1 VSNTSLRGHTVH
13 PTPPQRTPHTKWGV
27 AVLIGVAAAA
37 AVALIVIAF
46 LWPTKAL
53 TAQDLPISVSGDAA
67 TVSAFEKAVDEHSPD
82 TFDWVK
88 ADDRAAAVDQIK
100 KRETYG
106 AIVLP
111 TAQGQLPEVLTAPA
125 GSSIATQ
132 LLGVLAG
139 QLQAQVTAQVTAAGG
154 NPANAVVKTTVVVP
168 LSSDDPTGGGLTA
181 SAFPMTLGG
190 MIGGILISL
199 LVVGPVR
206 RLAALGGLAV
216 AVGIAIPLIMQ
227 TWFGFLQGDFWLNA
241 AAMGLSVLATAS
253 FIVGCTSLIGRAGI
267 AIGAVL
273 TMLVGNPLSA
283 AAVPVQFLPTPW
295 GQIGQYMVPGASNWL
310 VRSLSYFPDA
320 DVSKQWWTLAAWA
333 ALGILLTI
341 VGHFRS
347 QEPVHV
353 PESTLE
359 HEDAAAGAT
368 PAGAAPTG
376 TTDPALT
383 PA

>member
-1 VSNTSLRGHTVH
+1 MSNTSLRGHTVH
-13 PTPPQRTPHTKWGV
+13 PDTPPRPPHTKWGV
-27 AVLIGVAAAA
+27 AVLIGVGAAA

-53 TAQDLPISVSGDAA
+53 TAQNLPVSISGSPAV
-67 TVSAFEKAVDEHSPD
+67 VSAFETAVDEHSPG

-88 ADDRAAAVDQIK
+88 ADDRSDAVHQIK
-100 KRETYG
+100 TRETYG

-111 TAQGQLPEVLTAPA
+111 AAQGQLPEVLTAPA

-132 LLGVLAG
+132 LLGVMAG

-154 NPANAVVKTTVVVP
+154 NPAGAVVKTTAVVP
-168 LSSDDPTGGGLTA
+168 LSSDDPTGAGLTA
-181 SAFPMTLGG
+181 SAFPMMMGG

-206 RLAALGGLAV
+206 RLAALAGLAV
-216 AVGIAIPLIMQ
+216 AVGIGIPLILQ

-241 AAMGLSVLATAS
+241 AAIGLSVLATAS

-267 AIGAVL
+267 AIGAVV

-283 AAVPVQFLPTPW
+283 AAVPVQFVPTPW
-295 GQIGQYMVPGASNWL
+295 GEIGQFMVPGASNWL

-320 DVSKQWWTLAAWA
+320 DVSKQWWILGTWA
-333 ALGILLTI
+333 AVGILLTI

-353 PESTLE
+353 PDATLE
-359 HEDAAAGAT
+359 HEPEHAAGA
-368 PAGAAPTG
+368 AAPALN
-376 TTDPALT
+376 PA
-383 PA
+383 

>member
-13 PTPPQRTPHTKWGV
+13 PAPPQRTPHTKWLV
-27 AVLIGVAAAA
+27 AVLIGVGAAA

-53 TAQDLPISVSGDAA
+53 TAQNLPVSISGSSA

-88 ADDRAAAVDQIK
+88 ADDRTDAVDQIK
-100 KRETYG
+100 TRETYG

-111 TAQGQLPEVLTAPA
+111 TAPGQLPEVLTAPA

-139 QLQAQVTAQVTAAGG
+139 QLQAQVTAQVTASGG
-154 NPANAVVKTTVVVP
+154 NPANATVKTTVVVP
-168 LSSDDPTGGGLTA
+168 LSTDDPTGGGLAA
-181 SAFPMTLGG
+181 SAFPMMMGG

-216 AVGIAIPLIMQ
+216 AVGIGIPLILQ

-241 AAMGLSVLATAS
+241 AAIGLSVLATAS

-267 AIGAVL
+267 AIGAVV

-283 AAVPVQFLPTPW
+283 AAVPVQFLPAPW
-295 GQIGQYMVPGASNWL
+295 GEIGQFMVPGASNWL
-310 VRSLSYFPDA
+310 VRSLSYFPDS
-320 DVSKQWWTLAAWA
+320 DVSKQWWILATWA
-333 ALGILLTI
+333 AVGIVLTV

-353 PESTLE
+353 PDATLE
-359 HEDAAAGAT
+359 PDPEEPAAAS
-368 PAGAAPTG
+368 AAL
-376 TTDPALT
+376 A
-383 PA
+383 AA

>member
-13 PTPPQRTPHTKWGV
+13 PAPPQRTPHTKWGI
-27 AVLIGVAAAA
+27 AVLLGVAAAA

-46 LWPTKAL
+46 LWPTKAM
-53 TAQDLPISVSGDAA
+53 TAQNLPVSISGSSAA
-67 TVSAFEKAVDEHSPD
+67 VSAYEKAVDQHSPG
-82 TFDWVK
+82 TFDWVA
-88 ADDRAAAVDQIK
+88 ADDRTDAVHQIK
-100 KRETYG
+100 TRETYG

-132 LLGVLAG
+132 LLNVMAG
-139 QLQAQVTAQVTAAGG
+139 QLQAQVTAQVAAAGG

-168 LSSDDPTGGGLTA
+168 LSSDDPTGAGLTA
-181 SAFPMTLGG
+181 AAFPLMLGG
-190 MIGGILISL
+190 MLGGILISL

-206 RLAALGGLAV
+206 RLAALVGLAV
-216 AVGIAIPLIMQ
+216 TVGIALPLILQ
-227 TWFGFLQGDFWLNA
+227 TWFGFLQGDFWPMAL
-241 AAMGLSVLATAS
+241 AMGLSTLATAS

-267 AIGAVL
+267 AIGAVV

-283 AAVPVQFLPTPW
+283 AAVPYQFLPAPW
-295 GQIGQYMVPGASNWL
+295 GEIGQYMVPGASNWL

-320 DVSKQWWTLAAWA
+320 DVSRQWWTLAAWA
-333 ALGILLTI
+333 AVGIVLTI

-353 PESTLE
+353 PDASLE
-359 HEDAAAGAT
+359 PEPEQQAAAA
-368 PAGAAPTG
+368 
-376 TTDPALT
+376 DPALT